1 MKDPYTTWSGVV
13 TAVVALV
20 ALFGFNLDTKYVT
33 AIIAVGGGI
42 VGFFAKQSD

>member
-1 MKDPYTTWSGVV
+1 MKDPYTTWSSFV

-20 ALFGFNLDTKYVT
+20 ALFGFDIDIKYVA
-33 AIIAVGGGI
+33 AIIAVGGAI